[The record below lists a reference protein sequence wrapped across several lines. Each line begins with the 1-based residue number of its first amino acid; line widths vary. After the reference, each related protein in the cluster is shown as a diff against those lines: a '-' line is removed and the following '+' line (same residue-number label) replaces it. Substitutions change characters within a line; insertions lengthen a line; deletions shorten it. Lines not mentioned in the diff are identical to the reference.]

1 MTRESNLPA
10 LACDRADCQL
20 RPAVIAIVPPVQPSI
35 FPMPFAPEVHQLIE
49 QVEEISERPVH
60 VMEEA
65 NLQAR
70 ATVTSARSGA
80 PAHMIRFRPG
90 SASLDYLV
98 ASQLMFI
105 LRTFSCP
112 AANRWEIAATT
123 AEQDA
128 GIEAM
133 GMTEFSDPFAR
144 AMIGQIVTQL
154 RTYSIGFRVDGF
166 IWKNLP
172 GLRQQQEI
180 EIRSQL
186 AENERALAPEIRGK
200 FPKPLV
206 DTNTTMNALYAMFWS
221 GLLEEPRFTIPFV
234 ALGYRGKAT
243 ELKNVLHEIPD
254 EPANDRLLVESW
266 GEILGL
272 SSAFH
277 FNSYSTD

>member
-1 MTRESNLPA
+1 
-10 LACDRADCQL
+10 
-20 RPAVIAIVPPVQPSI
+20 
-35 FPMPFAPEVHQLIE
+35 MPFAPEVQQLIQ
-49 QVEEISERPVH
+49 QVEQLSNRPVH
-60 VMEEA
+60 VMEETD
-65 NLQAR
+65 LKAR
-70 ATVTSARSGA
+70 ATVTPARGGV

-90 SASLDYLV
+90 SAALDYLV
-98 ASQLMFI
+98 ASQLMFLI
-105 LRTFSCP
+105 RTFSCP
-112 AANRWEIAATT
+112 AADRWEIAATT

-133 GMTEFSDPFAR
+133 GMTEFSDSFAR

-166 IWKNLP
+166 IWRNLS
-172 GLRQQQEI
+172 GLRQQQET

-206 DTNTTMNALYAMFWS
+206 DTNTTMNARYASFWS
-221 GLLEEPRFTIPFV
+221 GLLGEPRFNIPFV
-234 ALGYRGKAT
+234 ALGYRGKAA
-243 ELKNVLHEIPD
+243 ELESVLQEIPD
-254 EPANDRLLVESW
+254 EPASDRMLVGRW
-266 GEILGL
+266 AEIFGL